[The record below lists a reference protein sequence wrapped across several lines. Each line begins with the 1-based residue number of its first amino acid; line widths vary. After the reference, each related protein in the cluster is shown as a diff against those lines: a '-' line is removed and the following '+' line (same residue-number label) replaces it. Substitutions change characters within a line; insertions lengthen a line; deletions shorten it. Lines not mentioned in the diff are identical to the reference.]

1 MYSGTAEAWRRAPIC
16 GGHDLSFLFGRLIY
30 GTSREDAS
38 RVITANPAVQIRRG
52 RDLKLTAKNGK
63 KTTQLDTVSYASE
76 DVCLHSTWQVS
87 CERPTPPLD
96 NWDVVQKPLVE
107 KLHQERRNTV
117 HLALCLQPAAAAT
130 DA

>member
-30 GTSREDAS
+30 GPSQEDAS
-38 RVITANPAVQIRRG
+38 RVITANPAVQIVRG
-52 RDLKLTAKNGK
+52 RDLKLTAKNEKTKKQK

-96 NWDVVQKPLVE
+96 NWDVLQK
-107 KLHQERRNTV
+107 
-117 HLALCLQPAAAAT
+117 AFS
-130 DA
+130 